1 MTAQIDESKAFVGR
15 ILGLALIPWVSAEAL
30 ITFGQ
35 AILKRILIVAAIVVT
50 IVHVIAS
57 VFVSVLILYTVRAFI
72 F

>member
-1 MTAQIDESKAFVGR
+1 MTAQIYESKASVGR
-15 ILGLALIPWVSAEAL
+15 ILGHVLILWVSAVAR

-35 AILKRILIVAAIVVT
+35 AVLKSISIVAAIVVT

>member
-1 MTAQIDESKAFVGR
+1 MTAQIYESKASVGR
-15 ILGLALIPWVSAEAL
+15 ILGHVLVLWVSAIAC

-35 AILKRILIVAAIVVT
+35 AILKSISVVAAIVVT

-57 VFVSVLILYTVRAFI
+57 IFVSVLILYTVRAFI